1 MEVRNDMASNE
12 DITIKAVA
20 ELDQAIKDLNNLKKA
35 IKETAQDSNNTVGP
49 ATNTMSNKVVTAGNK
64 IKGVGSKIK
73 QALNTETALAFTAAG
88 AAATSFAKN
97 CIDSAIKSESAWNRF
112 GAVVQSNGGD
122 WEGNSSKIRAWV
134 SNFSNQMG
142 RSVADTRA
150 AATALMDY
158 GVQYKDLEPAM
169 KGVAGL
175 AARAGVTEEEAAST
189 VISAMNGKG
198 MALQKLT
205 GLRMDDYKN
214 ADGSINK
221 EKLLNDIYNQN
232 AAAADKYA
240 ESTEGL
246 MNQMQNSIGSI
257 KTEIG
262 NALLPILKA
271 VVPIVTDV
279 VNAFKNAP
287 QPLKTLVAGLLVVG
301 GAIGIVIGALGM
313 IAGPLM
319 SLGTM
324 ISAIGKAGGIIKFL
338 TSGVSAL
345 SSAFPMLGSAIAFV
359 GANLLPIIAII
370 AAVVAAFVI
379 LYEVGKKMG
388 WWNDLNGM
396 LQKVGETLSW
406 LGGQILE
413 FGKWLVLLFTDF
425 PAAMSQL
432 QDWLTNIGPVVMEA
446 LGNLGNIVMDVLG
459 QLPGWIAE
467 ALGNIDLWTLFAN
480 IAPIG
485 AILVWLI
492 HQADSA
498 VMDAAAG
505 LGQSILDG
513 LSQIPGMIMDAL
525 GNLGGIITDALS
537 SIGDAAVPGGGLTAG
552 IMAIFAPLPTLIFG
566 ALNQIWPMVQPA
578 IMGLVTNVINGFM
591 GIGQGILNAFAS
603 IPTLI
608 GQFFM
613 QMALLIMVRLQQARL
628 IANMAMNMLRMAVV
642 NIVMGLVNRVR
653 MLWVLFV
660 QTIQTQLTRARAIA
674 GNLATM
680 IRQAIVTRI
689 QAVVNKVR
697 TFFQNVVSA
706 VRQKLGDAVNAA
718 RDKAREIYDNIK
730 NKISEIPQ
738 AVADEFGKIP
748 DKIRSALATA
758 AATAA
763 SGAANIVSSFL
774 GGLQRAS
781 PGKIQ
786 RETVAEFNETAS
798 RIADYIPSARDNAG
812 RMAKAIVDGYQRNM
826 PDLFDVAGMNQFE
839 AFNPLNSIYQAANN
853 GLLQAG
859 IANPQQMNPAILGNG
874 MTTQNNNTSNDNSK
888 TIIVEKMENNLDCKN
903 MTTTESRNMLYKAL
917 DGLYQGGVK

>member
-1 MEVRNDMASNE
+1 MASNE

-35 IKETAQDSNNTVGP
+35 IKETAQDSDSTVGKS
-49 ATNTMSNKVVTAGNK
+49 TSGISGKVANAGNK
-64 IKGVGSKIK
+64 IKSAGAKIK
-73 QALNTETALAFTAAG
+73 GALSTEAAMAFAAAG
-88 AAATSFAKN
+88 AAATKFAKD

-112 GAVVQSNGGD
+112 GAVVKTNGGD
-122 WEGNSSKIRAWV
+122 WDGQKKQIKGWV
-134 SNFSNQMG
+134 SSFSNDMG
-142 RSVADTRA
+142 RSVSDTRA

-158 GVQYKDLEPAM
+158 GVQYKNLEPAM

-175 AARAGVTEEEAAST
+175 AARAGITEEEASST
-189 VISAMNGKG
+189 IISALNGRG

-205 GLRMDDYKN
+205 GLRMEDYKN
-214 ADGSINK
+214 ADGSINQ

-232 AAAADKYA
+232 KEAVDAYA
-240 ESTEGL
+240 NSTEGQ
-246 MNQMQNSIGSI
+246 MNIMQNSIGSL

-262 NALLPILKA
+262 NSLLPILKT
-271 VVPIVTDV
+271 VVPIITQV
-279 VNAFKNAP
+279 VDAFKNAP
-287 QPLKTLVAGLLVVG
+287 EPVKQLVAALLVIG
-301 GAIGIVIGALGM
+301 GVIGVVIGALGF

-319 SLGTM
+319 TLGTI
-324 ISAIGKAGGIIKFL
+324 ISAVAEAGGALAFL
-338 TSGVSAL
+338 SGIGGTLAA
-345 SSAFPMLGSAIAFV
+345 AFPALAGAIGAVGGALLTIAPFV
-359 GANLLPIIAII
+359 
-370 AAVVAAFVI
+370 AAVIAAFVA
-379 LYEVGKKMG
+379 LYALGKYLG
-388 WWNDLNGM
+388 WWDDLGGM
-396 LQKVGETLSW
+396 MKKVGETLSW
-406 LGGQILE
+406 LGGQILG
-413 FGKWLVLLFTDF
+413 FAKWLGLLFTDF
-425 PAAMSQL
+425 PAAMAQL
-432 QDWLTNIGPVVMEA
+432 QAWLGNVGPMIMDALSGLGDWIMDSLGQIGGWIMSA
-446 LGNLGNIVMDVLG
+446 LGS
-459 QLPGWIAE
+459 
-467 ALGNIDLWTLFAN
+467 IDLMGLIATAFPIVGVLADLFN
-480 IAPIG
+480 
-485 AILVWLI
+485 
-492 HQADSA
+492 QAGPG
-498 VMDAAAG
+498 VMDAVNG
-505 LGQSILDG
+505 LGQSIADG
-513 LSQIPGMIMDAL
+513 LRELPGMVMDAL
-525 GNLGGIITDALS
+525 GNLGSIITDALS

-552 IMAIFAPLPTLIFG
+552 IMAIFAPLPTLIYG
-566 ALNQIWPMVQPA
+566 ALSQIWPTVAPA
-578 IMGLVTNVINGFM
+578 IMQLVTNVINGFL
-591 GIGQGILNAFAS
+591 GIGQSIWNAFAS
-603 IPTLI
+603 IPTMI
-608 GQFFM
+608 GQFFT
-613 QMALLIMVRLQQARL
+613 QMVLQIQLRLQQARV
-628 IANMAMNMLRMAVV
+628 IANMAINMLRMAIVNVV
-642 NIVMGLVNRVR
+642 TNLVNRVR

-660 QTIQTQLTRARAIA
+660 QHIQTQLNRARAIA

-706 VRQKLGDAVNAA
+706 VRQKLADAVSAA

-826 PDLFDVAGMNQFE
+826 PDLLGVAGMKQFE

-853 GLLQAG
+853 RLLQAS
-859 IANPQQMNPAILGNG
+859 IANPQQMNPAILSNG
-874 MTTQNNNTSNDNSK
+874 MTTNNNNTNNDNRK
-888 TIIVEKMENNLDCKN
+888 TIIVEKVENNLDCKN

-917 DGLYQGGVK
+917 DGLYNGGV

>member
-1 MEVRNDMASNE
+1 MASNE

-35 IKETAQDSNNTVGP
+35 IKETAQDSNGTVSQS
-49 ATNTMSNKVVTAGNK
+49 TNTMSSKVVNAGNK

-88 AAATSFAKN
+88 AAATKFAKD

-122 WEGNSSKIRAWV
+122 WEGQKKQIKGWV
-134 SNFSNQMG
+134 SNFSNDMG
-142 RSVADTRA
+142 RSVSDTRA

-158 GVQYKDLEPAM
+158 GVQYKNLEPAM

-175 AARAGVTEEEAAST
+175 AARAGISEEEASST
-189 VISAMNGKG
+189 IISALNGRG

-205 GLRMDDYKN
+205 GLKMEDYKN
-214 ADGSINK
+214 TDGTINQ

-232 AAAADKYA
+232 KGAVEAYA
-240 ESTEGL
+240 NSTEGQ
-246 MNQMQNSIGSI
+246 MNQMQNSIGAL

-271 VVPIVTDV
+271 VVPIITQV

-287 QPLKTLVAGLLVVG
+287 APLKTLVAGLLVVG
-301 GAIGIVIGALGM
+301 GAIGLVIGALGM